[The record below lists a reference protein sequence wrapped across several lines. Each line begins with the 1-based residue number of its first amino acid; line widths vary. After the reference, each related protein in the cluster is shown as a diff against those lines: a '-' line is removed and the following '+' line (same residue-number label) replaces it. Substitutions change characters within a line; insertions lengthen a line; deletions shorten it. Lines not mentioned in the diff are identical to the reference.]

1 MCFSAEAS
9 FASSAVLTAVGVAS
23 VRNVSR
29 SEQRVFAAIPLLFA
43 AQQFSEGVVW
53 TTLKSGAYARLQDA
67 AVAAFLVAALMLWPV
82 VVPLSIWLMEEGR
95 QRKFVLSCILAAGVA
110 VSLLYAYCLISFD
123 VFPRID
129 GFHIQYI
136 DNFPTNIIKMTY
148 PLYLVSTILPLFISS
163 VRRMPVFGVLIAVSC
178 AVTGIFYA
186 GYLTSVWCFFAA
198 LISATIYWILIEAHN
213 EARPATVKIKP

>member
-23 VRNVSR
+23 TRNVSR
-29 SEQRVFAAIPLLFA
+29 PEQRLFAAIPLLFA

-53 TTLKSGAYARLQDA
+53 TTLKSGGYVRLQDA
-67 AVAAFLVAALMLWPV
+67 AVAAFLIAALMLWPV
-82 VVPLSIWLMEEGR
+82 VVPLSMWLMEEGR
-95 QRKFVLSCILAAGVA
+95 QRKFGLSCILAAGVA

-136 DNFPTNIIKMTY
+136 DNFPANIIKITY
-148 PLYLVSTILPLFISS
+148 PLYLVATILPLFISS
-163 VRRMPVFGVLIAVSC
+163 ARRMPVFGALIAVSC

-198 LISATIYWILIEAHN
+198 LISATIYWILIEARN